1 MLTDTEQHVL
11 NHIDPDE
18 VVTWTQELVRIPSVY
33 RPQTGEG
40 EEQAAAWVRDRLQEI
55 GLETHWEV
63 VAPARPNVIGLLKGA
78 QPGKTLMFEGHTDV
92 VTEGDASAW
101 SHGGPFSA
109 EIVDGRIYGRGAN
122 DMKGGLVAA
131 ICATKA
137 IARSGVRLKGDIL
150 IGALVDE
157 EGLMRGVKHFVEQGW
172 ADRVDAAIICEPE
185 ENHLCIAQ
193 KGVMWAHVT
202 CTGVMSH
209 GAMPLTGVNP
219 IYPMGALLVELRRLE
234 AAEIARLGAH
244 EFLGQPSITPTII
257 QSPTEG
263 EPQNNVMP
271 GQARLTLDCR
281 LIPGQ
286 TPEDLAAKIQTLFDR
301 VSFGQDGRVQFAFDM
316 VEARPPTFTPRQAE
330 IVQVLDAAYRD
341 VTGKEPVYG
350 GVPGTTDGTIL
361 FSRANVPVVTCGPG
375 DIHIP
380 HHIDEWLSI
389 EELIEA
395 TRLYAVAA
403 LRFLGVAE

>member
-1 MLTDTEQHVL
+1 MLTDVEKHVL
-11 NHIDPDE
+11 AHIDPDQ
-18 VVTWTQELVRIPSVY
+18 VVAWTQELVRIPSVF
-33 RPQTGEG
+33 RPQRGEG
-40 EEQAAAWVRDRLQEI
+40 EEQAAAWVQARLEEM

-63 VAPARPNVIGLLKGA
+63 VAPTRPNVIGLLRGA
-78 QPGKTLMFEGHTDV
+78 DGHKTLMFEGHTDV
-92 VTEGDASAW
+92 VTEGDADAW
-101 SHGGPFSA
+101 THAGPFSA
-109 EIVDGRIYGRGAN
+109 KIVDGRIYGRGAN

-131 ICATKA
+131 MCAIQALVK
-137 IARSGVRLKGDIL
+137 SGVKLKGDIL

-157 EGLMRGVKHFVEQGW
+157 EGLMLGVKHFVEKGW
-172 ADRVDAAIICEPE
+172 ADIVDAAIICEPE

-193 KGVMWAHVT
+193 KGVMWGTIT
-202 CTGVMSH
+202 CTGIMSH

-219 IYPMGALLVELRRLE
+219 IYPMASLLTKLRELE

-244 EFLGQPSITPTII
+244 QFLGQPSITPTIL
-257 QSPTEG
+257 QSPVHG
-263 EPQNNVMP
+263 EAQNNVMP
-271 GQARLTLDCR
+271 AQVQLTLDCR

-286 TPEDLAAKIQTLFDR
+286 TAQDLEAKIQALFDQ
-301 VSFGQDGRVQFAFDM
+301 VKTDENTQVQFAFE
-316 VEARPPTFTPRQAE
+316 VIEARAPTFISEDAE
-330 IVQVLDAAYRD
+330 IVQVLAASYQD
-341 VTGKEPVYG
+341 VTGKAPVYG

-361 FSRANVPVVTCGPG
+361 FSRANVPIVTCGPG

-403 LRFLGVAE
+403 LRFLGVAA